1 MATSPLEKQLAGFSR
16 WKQRQRKI
24 LDQFEPWL
32 RQQNLYGSE
41 IQHAIGR
48 ARAALRNDDITV
60 AIIGEFSRGKTE
72 LINAL
77 FFGNLGYRLLPT
89 DAGRT
94 TMCPTEILQD
104 PEVEPCLRL
113 LPIETRSE
121 DISLFSLKQ
130 KPERWTTIPL
140 QLDDPDGLREQLE
153 STLTAGKRVPRSQAA
168 ELGLAGEI
176 DSEFTDASDD
186 TVVIPR
192 WRLAQLNIRHP
203 LLAKGLRVIDTP
215 GLNAVGSEP
224 ELTYEV
230 LPNAQA
236 VLLVLSADT
245 GVTRSELDFW
255 QQFITPGGSRQHGV
269 MAVLN
274 KVDTLWDELR
284 LKEHIEG
291 QVRQQRSDVAK
302 MLDIRIDQTFA
313 VSAQKALLARI
324 REDSDLERR
333 SGIRRLEDH
342 LSTCVVENRRDLI
355 MNDFIAGVLHAIQ
368 SLENIIESRC
378 KRTQKLIHSLH
389 EMANRSDSAVAHL
402 LRETRRDKKRY
413 QASVEAYR
421 ESRREFKEHGRI
433 LLEAL
438 DLHSL
443 DKVIE
448 EARLEMSTAWT
459 TPGLKEA
466 MRILFDD
473 INARMETV
481 SQYTAAMRRLIRGI
495 YRRFQTDHDFPPLQP
510 AMFSVARYQVELGM
524 LHQEAEIF
532 RKSPRTTMTEQ
543 HFVVKRYFRTIVDRA
558 RHIFREAHREA
569 LEWLEHALDPLTVE
583 VKEYRGALSQQIRD
597 FKHASQ
603 SRKTIQQRIQ
613 LMKREAR
620 HLQVQLSSLQ
630 NVRQALNNPIIPNEQ
645 GKVQPRVIENNSGN
659 RLAR

>member
-1 MATSPLEKQLAGFSR
+1 MAISPLEKQLAGFAR

-24 LDQFEPWL
+24 LDQLEPWL
-32 RQQNLYGSE
+32 QQQNLYSSE
-41 IQHAIGR
+41 IHHAIGR

-60 AIIGEFSRGKTE
+60 AITGEFSRGKTE

-104 PEVEPCLRL
+104 PEAEPCLRL
-113 LPIETRSE
+113 LPIETRGH
-121 DISLFSLKQ
+121 DISLFHLRQ
-130 KPERWTTIPL
+130 KPELWTTIPL
-140 QLDDPDGLREQLE
+140 QLDDPDVLEEQLKA
-153 STLTAGKRVPRSQAA
+153 LTATKRVPRAQAA
-168 ELGLAGEI
+168 ELGLFEEI
-176 DSEFTDASDD
+176 DSQFADNTDD

-215 GLNAVGSEP
+215 GLNAVGNEP
-224 ELTYEV
+224 ELTYEI

-236 VLLVLSADT
+236 ILLVLSADT
-245 GVTRSELDFW
+245 GVTRSDLDIW
-255 QQFITPGGSRQHGV
+255 QQCINPAGQLRQGV
-269 MAVLN
+269 MVVLN
-274 KVDTLWDELR
+274 KVDVLWDDLR
-284 LKEHIEG
+284 PQEHIEER
-291 QVRQQRSDVAK
+291 VLQQRSDVAN
-302 MLDIRIDQTFA
+302 MLDIRIEQTFA

-324 REDSDLERR
+324 RENHHLERR
-333 SGIRRLEDH
+333 SGIHRLEDY

-355 MNDFIAGVLHAIQ
+355 MNDFTGEVQHAIE
-368 SLENIIESRC
+368 SLENIIESRH
-378 KRTQKLIHSLH
+378 KRTQKQIHSLH
-389 EMANRSDSAVAHL
+389 EVANRSDSSVAHL
-402 LRETRRDKKRY
+402 LRETQRDKKRY

-421 ESRREFKEHGRI
+421 ESRREFQEHGRI

-448 EARLEMSTAWT
+448 EARLEMSKAWT

-481 SQYTAAMRRLIRGI
+481 GQHTAAMRRLIRGI

-510 AMFSVARYQVELGM
+510 AMFSIVRYQVELGM
-524 LHQEAEIF
+524 LHQEAEVF

-569 LEWLEHALDPLTVE
+569 REWLEHALDPLTVE
-583 VKEYRGALSQQIRD
+583 VKEYRGAISQQIRD
-597 FKHASQ
+597 LKHASQ
-603 SRKTIQQRIQ
+603 SRKTIQQRIL
-613 LMKREAR
+613 LMEREAR
-620 HLQVQLSSLQ
+620 RLQIQLSSLQ

-645 GKVQPRVIENNSGN
+645 GKVRPKVIEGSNDS